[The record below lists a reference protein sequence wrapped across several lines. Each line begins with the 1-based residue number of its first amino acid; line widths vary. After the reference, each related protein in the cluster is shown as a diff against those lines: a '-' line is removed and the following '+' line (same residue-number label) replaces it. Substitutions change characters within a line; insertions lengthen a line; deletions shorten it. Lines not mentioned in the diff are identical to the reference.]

1 MKRIKSS
8 VILILIA
15 IIIIYFS
22 AMIIVAY
29 LPKYLQHLN
38 APEPIIQLTR
48 SIFMATL
55 FIFPPIIGKL
65 SDRIQKR
72 FLFVLIG
79 TIGMIGTLFLLLIT
93 KDLIMI
99 SILLFIFGFFASS
112 FTILF
117 TLYVE
122 MVQNDPKKIA
132 RYNASL
138 AIGWFLGV
146 LSGGMLNAIYG
157 IEYMF
162 VYSFLPLLLA
172 FFFVIFINEDRNL
185 ILEQNRNLKEKN
197 QIPDK
202 LNTNEDIRSNLKSI
216 LYSLF
221 FRSFGIR
228 PILGIIVTI
237 IGLSITNETEIGFL
251 IGVNPLM
258 QFFLMILV
266 GKIITNKNLKVFIIL
281 GNFLTIFIIFGY
293 IYSFNFWTFLIFQIL
308 VALSYS
314 LLWMGS
320 LTYIAQNSTPKN
332 KGRYIG
338 YATMSS
344 FAGDSI
350 GGLFY
355 SLMLT
360 IFYSD
365 HFIVMYFMI
374 IFPIISLFI
383 ISFKFSP
390 IKKVKPLSKTNLDSE
405 GEH

>member
-1 MKRIKSS
+1 MRRTKSS
-8 VILILIA
+8 IILILIA
-15 IIIIYFS
+15 ITIIYFS

-38 APEPIIQLTR
+38 ASEPIIQLTR

-55 FIFPPIIGKL
+55 FIFPPFIGKL

-79 TIGMIGTLFLLLIT
+79 TFGMIGTLFLLLFT
-93 KDLIMI
+93 KDLII
-99 SILLFIFGFFASS
+99 INILLFIFGFFASS

-202 LNTNEDIRSNLKSI
+202 LITNEETGSNLKSI

-237 IGLSITNETEIGFL
+237 IGFSLTNETEIGFL
-251 IGVNPLM
+251 IGVNPLL
-258 QFFLMILV
+258 QFFLMILI
-266 GKIITNKNLKVFIIL
+266 GKIITNKNLKVCIIL
-281 GNFLTIFIIFGY
+281 GNILTIFIIFGY

-338 YATMSS
+338 YATMST

-365 HFIVMYFMI
+365 HFIVMYFMVV
-374 IFPIISLFI
+374 FPVISLLI

-390 IKKVKPLSKTNLDSE
+390 IKKS
-405 GEH
+405 

>member
-1 MKRIKSS
+1 MRRIKSS
-8 VILILIA
+8 VIIILIY

-29 LPKYLQHLN
+29 IPKYLQYLD

-48 SIFMATL
+48 SIFMGTL
-55 FIFPPIIGKL
+55 FIFPPFLGKL
-65 SDRIQKR
+65 SDRIQNR
-72 FLFVLIG
+72 FLFILIG
-79 TIGMIGTLFLLLIT
+79 TIGMIVSLFSLLFT
-93 KDLIMI
+93 KDLII
-99 SILLFIFGFFASS
+99 INILLFIFGFFASS
-112 FTILF
+112 STILF

-122 MVQNDPKKIA
+122 LVQNDPKKIS
-132 RYNASL
+132 RYNASI

-146 LSGGMLNAIYG
+146 QSGGILIEIFS

-162 VYSFLPLLLA
+162 VFSFLPFLLA
-172 FFFVIFINEDRNL
+172 FFFVIFIKEDRNL
-185 ILEQNRNLKEKN
+185 ILENYRKLEESN
-197 QIPDK
+197 QMPNK
-202 LNTNEDIRSNLKSI
+202 LNTDEEIGSNLKSI

-228 PILGIIVTI
+228 PILGILILI
-237 IGLSITNETEIGFL
+237 IGLYLTNETEIGFL
-251 IGVNPLM
+251 IGVNPLL

-338 YATMSS
+338 YATMST

-355 SLMLT
+355 SLLLV
-360 IFYSD
+360 IFLSDDFLAMYSM
-365 HFIVMYFMI
+365 IV
-374 IFPIISLFI
+374 FPVIALLI

-390 IKKVKPLSKTNLDSE
+390 KKKVKPLSKMNLDSDV
-405 GEH
+405 EH